1 MKNNLGPSR
10 RGKGAAVG
18 LVICFVAVI
27 ALVGFF
33 TFSRYK
39 RDMNRQ
45 LAKAEEQT
53 DTREKEREKK
63 ETEKSQTTNSQ
74 AIQNKAQEAET
85 QKKETQ
91 TQTQTQTEQNQ
102 TPISPTAAQPDAL
115 AFSENDLLAWPV
127 DGNVLMNYSMDQT
140 IYFSTL
146 DQYKYNPAV
155 IIGGEVGTE
164 VTASARGIVKSV
176 DVTAQTGTTVTMDL
190 GNGYEAVY
198 GQLKEVPVQ
207 EGNYVEKGE
216 LVGYLSEPTKYY
228 SVEGCNL
235 YFQLLKNGEPVNPME
250 YMDS

>member
-39 RDMNRQ
+39 RDMSRQ
-45 LAKAEEQT
+45 LAKAAGKT
-53 DTREKEREKK
+53 DTEEK
-63 ETEKSQTTNSQ
+63 
-74 AIQNKAQEAET
+74 QNKAQETEK
-85 QKKETQ
+85 QKEETQ
-91 TQTQTQTEQNQ
+91 TQTDQRQNQ
-102 TPISPTAAQPDAL
+102 TSPTATQPDAL

-146 DQYKYNPAV
+146 DQYKYNPAL

-176 DVTAQTGTTVTMDL
+176 EVNAQTGNTVTMDL

-207 EGNYVEKGE
+207 EGNYVEQGE

-235 YFQLLKNGEPVNPME
+235 YFQLLKDGERVIPME
-250 YMDS
+250 FMDS

>member
-1 MKNNLGPSR
+1 MKNNLGHSR
-10 RGKGAAVG
+10 RGKGAEVG

-33 TFSRYK
+33 TLGRYK
-39 RDMNRQ
+39 KDVSRQ
-45 LAKAEEQT
+45 LAKAEEKT
-53 DTREKEREKK
+53 DLQEKKKDIKER
-63 ETEKSQTTNSQ
+63 EKSQTTNSQ
-74 AIQNKAQEAET
+74 AIQNKVQETGE
-85 QKKETQ
+85 KKEQ
-91 TQTQTQTEQNQ
+91 KQSQTQTEQKQ
-102 TPISPTAAQPDAL
+102 MPISPTAAQPNAL
-115 AFSENDLLAWPV
+115 AFSENDLLTWPV

-155 IIGGEVGTE
+155 IIGGEVGTD
-164 VTASARGIVKSV
+164 VIASARGIVKSV
-176 DVTAQTGTTVTMDL
+176 DVSAQTGTTVTMDL

-207 EGNYVEKGE
+207 EGNYVERGE
-216 LVGYLSEPTKYY
+216 LIGYLSEPTKYY

-235 YFQLLKNGEPVNPME
+235 YFQLLKDGEPVNPME

>member
-1 MKNNLGPSR
+1 MRNNLGPSR

-33 TFSRYK
+33 TLSRYK
-39 RDMNRQ
+39 REMSRQ
-45 LAKAEEQT
+45 LAKAEEEMNT
-53 DTREKEREKK
+53 KEDVKEKEEPRR
-63 ETEKSQTTNSQ
+63 TQTTNSH
-74 AIQNKAQEAET
+74 AIQNEISEVEEQERET
-85 QKKETQ
+85 EEETKQ
-91 TQTQTQTEQNQ
+91 ENQ
-102 TPISPTAAQPDAL
+102 TSVSPTATKPDAL

-155 IIGGEVGTE
+155 IIGGDVGMEVS
-164 VTASARGIVKSV
+164 AAARGIVKSV
-176 DVTAQTGTTVTMDL
+176 EVNAQTGTTVTMDL

-207 EGNYVEKGE
+207 EGNYVEQGE

-235 YFQLLKNGEPVNPME
+235 YFQLRKDGEPVNPME

>member
-33 TFSRYK
+33 TLSRYK
-39 RDMNRQ
+39 REMSRQ
-45 LAKAEEQT
+45 LAKAEEEM
-53 DTREKEREKK
+53 DTKRREKESEEQKK
-63 ETEKSQTTNSQ
+63 TQTTNSQ
-74 AIQNKAQEAET
+74 AIQNELSKTEEQEN
-85 QKKETQ
+85 KKETETKQQEQ
-91 TQTQTQTEQNQ
+91 T
-102 TPISPTAAQPDAL
+102 IASPTATQPDAL
-115 AFSENDLLAWPV
+115 AFSENDLLVWPV
-127 DGNVLMNYSMDQT
+127 DGNVLMNYSMNQT
-140 IYFSTL
+140 VYFSTL

-155 IIGGEVGTE
+155 IIGGEIGME
-164 VTASARGIVKSV
+164 VSAAARGIVKSV
-176 DVTAQTGTTVTMDL
+176 EVNAQTGTTVIMDL

-207 EGNYVEKGE
+207 EGNYVEQGE

-235 YFQLLKNGEPVNPME
+235 YFQLLKDGEPLNPME

>member
-39 RDMNRQ
+39 RDMSRQ
-45 LAKAEEQT
+45 LAKAEEKT
-53 DTREKEREKK
+53 DTEEKQKDIK

-74 AIQNKAQEAET
+74 AIQNKAQETEK
-85 QKKETQ
+85 QKEE
-91 TQTQTQTEQNQ
+91 TQTQTEQKQ
-102 TPISPTAAQPDAL
+102 TQTQTSPTATQPDAL

-146 DQYKYNPAV
+146 DQYKYNPAL

-176 DVTAQTGTTVTMDL
+176 EVNAQTGNTVTMDL
-190 GNGYEAVY
+190 GNGYEADY
-198 GQLKEVPVQ
+198 GQLKEVPIQ

-235 YFQLLKNGEPVNPME
+235 YFQLLKDGQPVNPME

>member
-1 MKNNLGPSR
+1 MLRS
-10 RGKGAAVG
+10 VS
-18 LVICFVAVI
+18 VICFVAVI

-39 RDMNRQ
+39 RDMSRQ
-45 LAKAEEQT
+45 LAKAEEKLILKKNKKTLKRQKRAKRQT
-53 DTREKEREKK
+53 VRQFRTKHRRQKNKK
-63 ETEKSQTTNSQ
+63 KRHKHRQSRDRIRPHQRQHSQMRWHF
-74 AIQNKAQEAET
+74 
-85 QKKETQ
+85 QKM
-91 TQTQTQTEQNQ
+91 
-102 TPISPTAAQPDAL
+102 ICL
-115 AFSENDLLAWPV
+115 HGLWI
-127 DGNVLMNYSMDQT
+127 GNVLMNYSMDQT

-146 DQYKYNPAV
+146 DQYKYNPAL

-176 DVTAQTGTTVTMDL
+176 EVNAQTGNTVTMDL

-207 EGNYVEKGE
+207 EGNYVEQGE

-235 YFQLLKNGEPVNPME
+235 YFQLLKDGEPVNPME

>member
-39 RDMNRQ
+39 RVMSRQ
-45 LAKAEEQT
+45 LEKAEEKT
-53 DTREKEREKK
+53 DTEEKQKDIK

-74 AIQNKAQEAET
+74 AIQNKAQETEK
-85 QKKETQ
+85 QKEETQ
-91 TQTQTQTEQNQ
+91 TQTDQKQTQT
-102 TPISPTAAQPDAL
+102 SPTATQPDAL

-146 DQYKYNPAV
+146 DQYKYNPAL

-164 VTASARGIVKSV
+164 VTASARGIVKSGEV
-176 DVTAQTGTTVTMDL
+176 NAQTGTTVTMDL

-198 GQLKEVPVQ
+198 GQLKEVPIQ

-235 YFQLLKNGEPVNPME
+235 YFQLLKDGQPVNPME

>member
-39 RDMNRQ
+39 RDMSRQ
-45 LAKAEEQT
+45 LAKAEEKT
-53 DTREKEREKK
+53 DTEEKQKDIK

-74 AIQNKAQEAET
+74 AIQNKAQETEK
-85 QKKETQ
+85 QKEETQ
-91 TQTQTQTEQNQ
+91 T
-102 TPISPTAAQPDAL
+102 QPDAL

-146 DQYKYNPAV
+146 DQYKYNPAL

-176 DVTAQTGTTVTMDL
+176 EVNAQTGNTVTMDL

-207 EGNYVEKGE
+207 EGNYVEQGE

-235 YFQLLKNGEPVNPME
+235 YFQLLKDGEPVNPME

>member
-10 RGKGAAVG
+10 RGRGAAVG

-39 RDMNRQ
+39 RDMSRQ
-45 LAKAEEQT
+45 LAKAEEKT
-53 DTREKEREKK
+53 DTEEKQKDIK

-74 AIQNKAQEAET
+74 AIQNKAQETEK
-85 QKKETQ
+85 QKEE
-91 TQTQTQTEQNQ
+91 TQTQTEQRQNQ
-102 TPISPTAAQPDAL
+102 TSPTATQPDAL

-146 DQYKYNPAV
+146 DQYKYNPAL

-176 DVTAQTGTTVTMDL
+176 EVNAQTGNTVTMDL

-207 EGNYVEKGE
+207 EGNYVEQGE

-235 YFQLLKNGEPVNPME
+235 YFQLLKDGEPVNPME

>member
-1 MKNNLGPSR
+1 MKNNLGPSK

-39 RDMNRQ
+39 RDMSRQ
-45 LAKAEEQT
+45 LAKAEEKT
-53 DTREKEREKK
+53 DTEEKQKDIK

-74 AIQNKAQEAET
+74 AIQNKAQETEK
-85 QKKETQ
+85 QKEE
-91 TQTQTQTEQNQ
+91 TQTQTEQKQ
-102 TPISPTAAQPDAL
+102 TQTQTSPTATQPDAL

-146 DQYKYNPAV
+146 DQYKYNPAL

-176 DVTAQTGTTVTMDL
+176 EVNAQTGNTVTMDL

-198 GQLKEVPVQ
+198 GQLKEVPIQ

-235 YFQLLKNGEPVNPME
+235 YFQLLKDGQPVNPME